1 MGKMYYTKNRV
12 WDAWSL
18 PAGKESEVDKFVEK
32 KRSLF
37 FGLPLSFTTYR
48 IDEELLYRKEGLL
61 NLKEDDCYLY
71 KIQDVTLTRSLFER
85 MFGLSTII
93 CHTGDTTDPILTL
106 SHVRNGEEIKK
117 YLVKTSDEERL
128 KRRTINTLNISAENM
143 EDDI

>member
-1 MGKMYYTKNRV
+1 M
-12 WDAWSL
+12 
-18 PAGKESEVDKFVEK
+18 DKFVEK

-48 IDEELLYRKEGLL
+48 IDEELIYRKEGLL

-106 SHVRNGEEIKK
+106 SHIRNGEEIKK
-117 YLVKTSDEERL
+117 YLVKTSDDERL
-128 KRRTINTLNISAENM
+128 KRRTINTLNISAENI
-143 EDDI
+143 DDDM

>member
-1 MGKMYYTKNRV
+1 M
-12 WDAWSL
+12 
-18 PAGKESEVDKFVEK
+18 DKFVEK

-37 FGLPLSFTTYR
+37 FGLPLSFTSYR
-48 IDEELLYRKEGLL
+48 IDEELIYRKEGLL

-106 SHVRNGEEIKK
+106 SHIRNGEEIKK
-117 YLVKTSDEERL
+117 YLVKASDDERL
-128 KRRTINTLNISAENM
+128 KRRTINTLNISAENI
-143 EDDI
+143 DDDM

>member
-1 MGKMYYTKNRV
+1 M
-12 WDAWSL
+12 
-18 PAGKESEVDKFVEK
+18 DKFVEK

-48 IDEELLYRKEGLL
+48 IDEERIYRKEGLL

-106 SHVRNGEEIKK
+106 SHIRNGEEIKK
-117 YLVKTSDEERL
+117 YLVKTSDDERL
-128 KRRTINTLNISAENM
+128 KRRTINTLNISAENI
-143 EDDI
+143 DDDM